1 MTKDEILRDLRQAY
15 GPKVILSPQDL
26 ALAIGRSPKAQ
37 ANMRSR
43 GAFPMPVKRV
53 GGKVGVSVYDL
64 ADYLAGE
71 PASGAPSIST
81 PIPIPSVAAGPIL
94 GAPAVAS
101 KRAQNGAARAKPR
114 VARAPE
120 PWLPARSRKSLGPA
134 LLGFR
139 QALDFWAAV
148 YAELEAAEIT
158 SALPDKPRAKPRATS
173 A

>member
-1 MTKDEILRDLRQAY
+1 MAPGAEMTKDEILRDLRQAY

-43 GAFPMPVKRV
+43 GAFPMPIKRV

-64 ADYLAGE
+64 ADYLAGHS
-71 PASGAPSIST
+71 ASAHPSVATSA
-81 PIPIPSVAAGPIL
+81 PSVAAGPTFRSPTASNRTPT
-94 GAPAVAS
+94 GAT
-101 KRAQNGAARAKPR
+101 KAKPKL
-114 VARAPE
+114 ARAPE

-139 QALDFWAAV
+139 EALNFWAAL
-148 YAELEAAEIT
+148 YPELEAVEIS
-158 SALPDKPRAKPRATS
+158 SALAGQSRA
-173 A
+173 

>member
-15 GPKVILSPQDL
+15 GHKVLLSPEDL

-43 GAFPMPVKRV
+43 GAFPMPIKRV
-53 GGKVGVSVYDL
+53 GGRVGVSVYAL
-64 ADYLAGE
+64 ADYLADDSPSASPAAATPADSIAAI
-71 PASGAPSIST
+71 PASGQPAASGKKAPT
-81 PIPIPSVAAGPIL
+81 
-94 GAPAVAS
+94 
-101 KRAQNGAARAKPR
+101 GAAKRKAAS
-114 VARAPE
+114 ARKPE

-148 YAELEAAEIT
+148 YAEIEAAEL
-158 SALPDKPRAKPRATS
+158 SAALPDKLRAKTRSTS

>member
-43 GAFPMPVKRV
+43 GAFPMPIKRV

-64 ADYLAGE
+64 ADYLAGDAASPSPHQAAR
-71 PASGAPSIST
+71 PATRAAASATGLAPSNLSNE
-81 PIPIPSVAAGPIL
+81 A
-94 GAPAVAS
+94 
-101 KRAQNGAARAKPR
+101 REGAAKKEPKS
-114 VARAPE
+114 ARIPK

-139 QALDFWAAV
+139 EALNFWGAV
-148 YAELEAAEIT
+148 HAELEAEEIA
-158 SALPDKPRAKPRATS
+158 SVLPDRPRAHI
-173 A
+173 

>member
-15 GPKVILSPQDL
+15 GPKVILSPEDL

-43 GAFPMPVKRV
+43 GASPMPVKRL
-53 GGKVGVSVYDL
+53 GGKVGGSVYDL
-64 ADYLAGE
+64 ADYLAGDSASAFPGVST
-71 PASGAPSIST
+71 PATSVAVGRTADAPSGA
-81 PIPIPSVAAGPIL
+81 
-94 GAPAVAS
+94 S
-101 KRAQNGAARAKPR
+101 KKARFGAAKAQPQ
-114 VARAPE
+114 VPHAPK

-139 QALDFWAAV
+139 ELLNFWGAV
-148 YAELEAAEIT
+148 HAELEAAEIA
-158 SALPDKPRAKPRATS
+158 SALAGKPRARSKPTS

>member
-15 GPKVILSPQDL
+15 GPKVLLSPEDL

-43 GAFPMPVKRV
+43 GAFPMPIKRL

-64 ADYLAGE
+64 ADYLAGDSTNAAT
-71 PASGAPSIST
+71 PAAARSTSASPAAPDR
-81 PIPIPSVAAGPIL
+81 
-94 GAPAVAS
+94 AS
-101 KRAQNGAARAKPR
+101 PLSSRKAQAGAAKAQP
-114 VARAPE
+114 ARASSPQ

-139 QALDFWAAV
+139 QALDFWGAV
-148 YAELEAAEIT
+148 YAELEATEVA
-158 SALPDKPRAKPRATS
+158 SVLPGQPRERNRPRS
-173 A
+173 V

>member
-15 GPKVILSPQDL
+15 GPKVILSPADL

-53 GGKVGVSVYDL
+53 GGKIGVSVYDL
-64 ADYLAGE
+64 ADYLAGDSTIE
-71 PASGAPSIST
+71 RPAATARATDAPAMAPDRSLVAPNKKARDGAAKAAPKSAST
-81 PIPIPSVAAGPIL
+81 P
-94 GAPAVAS
+94 
-101 KRAQNGAARAKPR
+101 K
-114 VARAPE
+114 

-148 YAELEAAEIT
+148 HAELEAAEIA
-158 SALPDKPRAKPRATS
+158 SVLPGKRRSRSRSTPI
-173 A
+173 

>member
-1 MTKDEILRDLRQAY
+1 MTKDEILRDLRQVY
-15 GPKVILSPQDL
+15 GPKVLLSPEDL

-43 GAFPMPVKRV
+43 GAFPMPVKRL

-64 ADYLAGE
+64 ADYLA
-71 PASGAPSIST
+71 SDSTIKAPSTAARSASASRAVPNRAAPLSSSKAQAGPTNAQPPKTST
-81 PIPIPSVAAGPIL
+81 P
-94 GAPAVAS
+94 
-101 KRAQNGAARAKPR
+101 K
-114 VARAPE
+114 

-139 QALDFWAAV
+139 EALNFWGAV
-148 YAELEAAEIT
+148 HAELEAAELAA
-158 SALPDKPRAKPRATS
+158 SLPDTPRARARPRS